1 MQAYPLLTR
10 GATLALADIERPEAG
25 PGEVLVR
32 VRATSI
38 NPYDWHHV
46 LGEPYVARV
55 LPNGLGLRRAR
66 VRVPGCD
73 LAGQVEAVGPG
84 VTRFRPG
91 DDVYALVEQGGFARY
106 AVVAES
112 LLAAKPGNLSYEQAA
127 AVPMAGLT
135 ALLAVRDD
143 GRLQAGQHVLVNG
156 ASGGVGTFAVQL
168 AQALGASVT
177 GVCRGANSELVTS
190 LGAAEVIDYT
200 STDFTRLGRR
210 WDLIVDVAGTR
221 SVLACRRALA
231 HGGAQIVIGGPAGRW
246 VQPAGH
252 ALGSMA
258 LAPLAGV
265 RVRLTDI
272 VSDTRKA
279 ELLDTLT
286 GFIERDQVRPV
297 IDRVV
302 GFEEL
307 PAAFAYQLA
316 GHARGKVVV
325 TV

>member
-1 MQAYPLLTR
+1 LLER
-10 GATLALADIERPEAG
+10 GATLARAEVERPEPG

-32 VRATSI
+32 VRATSV

-46 LGEPYVARV
+46 LGEPYLAR
-55 LPNGLGLRRAR
+55 LMPGGLGLRRAR
-66 VRVPGCD
+66 IRVPGCD

-84 VTRFRPG
+84 VTRFQAG
-91 DDVYALVEQGGFARY
+91 DDVYALVEQGGFAQY
-106 AVVAES
+106 AVVPQG
-112 LLAAKPGNLSYEQAA
+112 LLAAKPRNLSYQQAA
-127 AVPMAGLT
+127 AVPMAALT

-143 GRLQAGQHVLVNG
+143 GRLQAGQSVLVNG

-168 AQALGASVT
+168 ARALGATVT
-177 GVCRGANSELVTS
+177 GVCSGRNTALVES
-190 LGAAEVIDYT
+190 LGATDVLDYT
-200 STDFTRLGRR
+200 RTDFTRLGRR
-210 WDLIVDVAGTR
+210 WDLLVDIAGTKP
-221 SVLACRRALA
+221 VLACRRALA
-231 HGGAQIVIGGPAGRW
+231 PGGSQVVVGGPAGRW

-252 ALGSMA
+252 AFGSML

-265 RVRLTDI
+265 RVRITDI
-272 VSDTRKA
+272 VSSPRKA

-286 GFIERDQVRPV
+286 GLIERDAVRPV
-297 IDRVV
+297 LDRVV